1 MSEKV
6 EQVGGTSGWNKWNKS
21 DLFHPDTEP
30 KWNNLDLF
38 RYLFQTCSTAQSRI
52 NTRVEGWVEQ
62 VEQLFPIHY

>member
-1 MSEKV
+1 MSKKV
-6 EQVGGTSGWNKWNKS
+6 EQVGGTSSGTSRTCSTPAPSQKR
-21 DLFHPDTEP
+21 
-30 KWNNLDLF
+30 NNLDLF